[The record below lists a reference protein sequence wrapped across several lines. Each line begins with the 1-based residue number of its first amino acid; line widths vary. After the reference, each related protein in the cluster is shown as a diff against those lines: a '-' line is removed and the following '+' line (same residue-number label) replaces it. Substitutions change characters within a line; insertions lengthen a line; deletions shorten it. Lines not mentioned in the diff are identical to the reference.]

1 MTKEEVMAMCL
12 SNDKETARLNDEI
25 CALQNKKRELRDAS
39 VVLWNNFYKEYID
52 KKVRLTTERFCR
64 KYCYEGYFGGCESL
78 GVEFHFY
85 PIVYKLKKNGDKSK
99 FKESIWEY
107 VENITNIEL
116 I

>member
-12 SNDKETARLNDEI
+12 SNNKETERLNCEI
-25 CALQNKKRELRDAS
+25 CAMQNKKSELRDAS

-52 KKVRLTTERFCR
+52 KKVRLTTEQFHR

-78 GVEFHFY
+78 GVGTHLS
-85 PIVYKLKKNGDKSK
+85 PVVYKLKKNGERSK
-99 FKESIWEY
+99 FKESILEY
-107 VENITNIEL
+107 IENITNIEL